1 METVIGFSFPC
12 VIMMEKRNKTVVI
25 VQVCWSVCWNN
36 VWYFFSHHCEAKST
50 ALDCL
55 IVLDSATVAVKDVY
69 SYICLGDCPLFS
81 VNLSLWFPTPS
92 LPQVEIVAVLST
104 WVTPSNHLKFVSEV
118 EHARSLTSIL
128 CRAV

>member
-1 METVIGFSFPC
+1 METVIGFNFPC

-50 ALDCL
+50 ALDCTGFCNSGCQRGL
-55 IVLDSATVAVKDVY
+55 LLYLSRR
-69 SYICLGDCPLFS
+69 LPPFFS